1 MSLYEGSVK
10 RPIFTALC
18 FVAIVVF
25 GVFSYTKLPID
36 QLPDIES
43 NTIMVFTYYNGAN
56 ASDIENNVTRPL
68 ENTLN
73 SCTHIK
79 HITSRSSENVSVI
92 TLEFEYGHSIDDLTN
107 DVRDKLSSVRHA

>member
-18 FVAIVVF
+18 FVAVVVF

-92 TLEFEYGHSIDDLTN
+92 TLEFEYGH
-107 DVRDKLSSVRHA
+107 VWHPQGE

>member
-1 MSLYEGSVK
+1 MSLYESSVK

-18 FVAIVVF
+18 FVAVVVF
-25 GVFSYTKLPID
+25 GLFSYSKLPID

-79 HITSRSSENVSVI
+79 HITSLVRSSMEYPNSNSRVI
-92 TLEFEYGHSIDDLTN
+92 TDTFSDDF
-107 DVRDKLSSVRHA
+107 DVICLI

>member
-18 FVAIVVF
+18 FVAVVVF
-25 GVFSYTKLPID
+25 GLFSYSKLPID

-73 SCTHIK
+73 SCSHIK
-79 HITSRSSENVSVI
+79 HITSILHHVHRRTYRSLLLS
-92 TLEFEYGHSIDDLTN
+92 
-107 DVRDKLSSVRHA
+107 LSSATPLMTLPTMCVTS